1 MEFNAGGACSLG
13 DGEEG
18 PRDRVGEGYFQ
29 ILKRR
34 KTEDLQE
41 ICNSPGAGDL
51 IIFVV

>member
-1 MEFNAGGACSLG
+1 MLEVPAPWGMVGT
-13 DGEEG
+13 
-18 PRDRVGEGYFQ
+18 DRVGEGYFQ

-41 ICNSPGAGDL
+41 ICTSPGAGDL